1 MSWIVEKKSILSYK
15 NSFPKK
21 FILISMPKSGGFSLE
36 KQLQL
41 NGYNIFRPKG
51 LNLTGHYTVADTYL
65 RLKDSKYSNI
75 RDYLIPIRDTLEWR
89 KSYFQYVK
97 HQPVDSGMYL
107 LSELFQKMTFEDYI
121 ENLVNGEFNYLNSIN
136 NLAVIPKGYFIT
148 NKLINSVYIKDVNFY
163 IYDMTNGFSSLFKK
177 YFQIEINNEI
187 KENVSKI
194 SEPSIL
200 SKHLKN
206 RLMDFDNIE
215 FVNKKPYILLN

>member
-1 MSWIVEKKSILSYK
+1 
-15 NSFPKK
+15 
-21 FILISMPKSGGFSLE
+21 MPKSGGFSLE

-51 LNLTGHYTVADTYL
+51 LNLTGHYTADTYL

-121 ENLVNGEFNYLNSIN
+121 ENLVNGEFNYPNSIN